1 MGTVNRESL
10 EIAALLRNVQ
20 TVSRAQPACYPPGHK
35 AFSLEVSGRVH
46 AADHTPPS
54 NAENNNL

>member
-10 EIAALLRNVQ
+10 EIAALLRKVH
-20 TVSRAQPACYPPGHK
+20 PACYSLGYRV
-35 AFSLEVSGRVH
+35 FSLEVSGRML

-54 NAENNNL
+54 NAEDNNL